1 MRPCPLEIE
10 HSHKLQEDYVLQA
23 TQLMIS
29 TDVRRMMECRYSWDL
44 SEGAT
49 PFVIQKAYFG
59 GIFVHSRAQEI
70 ATSMLVM
77 GDWSTTHNH

>member
-59 GIFVHSRAQEI
+59 GDLCAFSNTRDCHLYACD
-70 ATSMLVM
+70 
-77 GDWSTTHNH
+77 G